1 MWHQIEI
8 GLRSKITAEL
18 AMTGPI
24 EVGWTN
30 RQFLSFE
37 LYADDIGQW
46 LQNSKLLNNRN
57 CYIFNFGWS
66 KTETISTPQIMMNM
80 NIKVNLKQM
89 WMESPGNCFIVLV
102 GVKYFQVV
110 DQIEKK
116 VEEIQNQVSFTKI
129 EKMFFFEKSDDILPI
144 FKTFKM
150 PKVR

>member
-1 MWHQIEI
+1 
-8 GLRSKITAEL
+8 
-18 AMTGPI
+18 
-24 EVGWTN
+24 
-30 RQFLSFE
+30 
-37 LYADDIGQW
+37 
-46 LQNSKLLNNRN
+46 
-57 CYIFNFGWS
+57 
-66 KTETISTPQIMMNM
+66 MNM
-80 NIKVNLKQM
+80 NSNMNFKQM

-144 FKTFKM
+144 SKTFKL

>member
-1 MWHQIEI
+1 
-8 GLRSKITAEL
+8 
-18 AMTGPI
+18 
-24 EVGWTN
+24 
-30 RQFLSFE
+30 
-37 LYADDIGQW
+37 
-46 LQNSKLLNNRN
+46 
-57 CYIFNFGWS
+57 
-66 KTETISTPQIMMNM
+66 MMNM
-80 NIKVNLKQM
+80 KSNVNFQQM

-144 FKTFKM
+144 SKTFKM

>member
-1 MWHQIEI
+1 MKNLQV
-8 GLRSKITAEL
+8 RVK
-18 AMTGPI
+18 
-24 EVGWTN
+24 
-30 RQFLSFE
+30 QFFLSFE

-46 LQNSKLLNNRN
+46 LRNSKFLKSRN
-57 CYIFNFGWS
+57 CYVFNFGWS

-80 NIKVNLKQM
+80 KSNVNFQQM

-144 FKTFKM
+144 SKTFKM

>member
-1 MWHQIEI
+1 M
-8 GLRSKITAEL
+8 
-18 AMTGPI
+18 
-24 EVGWTN
+24 
-30 RQFLSFE
+30 
-37 LYADDIGQW
+37 YADDIGQW
-46 LQNSKLLNNRN
+46 LQNSKLLKNRN
-57 CYIFNFGWS
+57 CYVFNFGWS
-66 KTETISTPQIMMNM
+66 KTETISTPQIKMNM
-80 NIKVNLKQM
+80 NNNFNFKQM

-144 FKTFKM
+144 SKTFKM

>member
-1 MWHQIEI
+1 
-8 GLRSKITAEL
+8 
-18 AMTGPI
+18 
-24 EVGWTN
+24 
-30 RQFLSFE
+30 
-37 LYADDIGQW
+37 
-46 LQNSKLLNNRN
+46 
-57 CYIFNFGWS
+57 
-66 KTETISTPQIMMNM
+66 
-80 NIKVNLKQM
+80 M

-144 FKTFKM
+144 SKTFKM